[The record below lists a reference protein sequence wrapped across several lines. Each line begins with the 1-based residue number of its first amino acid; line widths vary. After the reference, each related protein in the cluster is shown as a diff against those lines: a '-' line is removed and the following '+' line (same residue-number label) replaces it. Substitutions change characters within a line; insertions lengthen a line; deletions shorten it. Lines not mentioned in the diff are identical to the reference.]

1 MLSSLLLPDQC
12 TWAIHTLHGGRIQLV
27 SHTHRPEQSQQWYDD
42 CGRLHVVHHRLQ
54 EPGPAAYLIEY
65 DIHHAGQPS
74 AGKKRNEQEAV
85 FPPGDWT
92 PTILLADQLVQ
103 LT

>member
-1 MLSSLLLPDQC
+1 MVGEYSL
-12 TWAIHTLHGGRIQLV
+12 

-54 EPGPAAYLIEY
+54 EPGPAVYLIEY

-74 AGKKRNEQEAV
+74 AGKERNEHEAV
-85 FPPGDWT
+85 FPSGNWT
-92 PTILLADQLVQ
+92 PYHLVS
-103 LT
+103 